1 MEEQTIAGRTS
12 ARNIEFLLDAAMM
25 LASVERRPARRSRPA
40 ADGHEAWR
48 VAVRRLRKAVASG
61 HQAAAEAAW
70 RSAYDAAAR
79 SLRWDALLAV
89 GDAARR
95 QAAAARGGKGTA
107 ARRARK
113 AYLAAL
119 LHAAQEHS
127 LDGVAAVTKA
137 FAELGDARLAEG
149 AARVEAVL
157 ARQAAGRR
165 RRRARLPD

>member
-1 MEEQTIAGRTS
+1 
-12 ARNIEFLLDAAMM
+12 MM
-25 LASVERRPARRSRPA
+25 LASVARRPAQRPRPA
-40 ADGHEAWR
+40 AERDDAWR
-48 VAVRRLRKAVASG
+48 GAVRRLHEAVASG
-61 HQAAAEAAW
+61 DRAAAEAAW
-70 RSAYDAAAR
+70 RPAYAAAVHCR
-79 SLRWDALLAV
+79 RWDALLAV

-95 QAAAARGGKGTA
+95 QAVAARGGGGTA